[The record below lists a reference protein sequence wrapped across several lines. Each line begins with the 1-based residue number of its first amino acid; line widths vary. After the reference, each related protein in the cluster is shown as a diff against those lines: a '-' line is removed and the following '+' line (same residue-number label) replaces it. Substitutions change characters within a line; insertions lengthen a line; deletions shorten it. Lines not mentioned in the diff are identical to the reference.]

1 MVGAVPTIGYHFSEK
16 QIIKEKGGYFL
27 SWSLQGCSEPASQA
41 RRLAWILEPGLPTLM
56 LTMLSML
63 KMLTMLKKMTILK
76 KVKNA
81 EKGDKCQT
89 ILQIKA
95 SSVS

>member
-1 MVGAVPTIGYHFSEK
+1 MLRACKPGSPARMDSRTGVANADVDNVIHAENVNNAEK
-16 QIIKEKGGYFL
+16 NDNTE
-27 SWSLQGCSEPASQA
+27 
-41 RRLAWILEPGLPTLM
+41 
-56 LTMLSML
+56 
-63 KMLTMLKKMTILK
+63 

-95 SSVS
+95 SSIS